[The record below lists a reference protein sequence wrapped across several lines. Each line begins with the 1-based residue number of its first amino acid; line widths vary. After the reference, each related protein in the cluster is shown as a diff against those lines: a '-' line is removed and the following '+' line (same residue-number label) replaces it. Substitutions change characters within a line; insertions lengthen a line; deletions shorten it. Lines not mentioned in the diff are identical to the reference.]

1 MRLRAIVGPTAS
13 GKTRMA
19 VEVAQ
24 MLERPVEIV
33 SCDSMGVYRGLD
45 IAADKPTAEQ
55 RGGVPHH
62 LFDIADASD
71 DLTAVEYRTA
81 ARAVIADIDARGA
94 LPLLVG
100 GSGLWF
106 RAVVDDL
113 ETPMS
118 CTRRCGRPIRSVPMP
133 SIHATAAAS
142 SVPWRSSS

>member
-1 MRLRAIVGPTAS
+1 MKLRAIVGPTAS

-24 MLERPVEIV
+24 SLNRPVEIV

-45 IAADKPTAEQ
+45 IAADKPGADE

-62 LFDIADASD
+62 LFDIADPSD

-94 LPLLVG
+94 VPLLVG
-100 GSGLWF
+100 
-106 RAVVDDL
+106 
-113 ETPMS
+113 
-118 CTRRCGRPIRSVPMP
+118 
-133 SIHATAAAS
+133 
-142 SVPWRSSS
+142 